1 MVFIEAQ
8 AMGLPVV
15 STLSGGIP
23 EAVKH
28 GETGLLVTERDPR
41 GLAAALLMLMENDE
55 LWQRYSAAGRTRV
68 VAQFDLLRQTER
80 LENLFTH
87 LLSGG

>member
-28 GETGLLVTERDPR
+28 GETGLLVTERDPK

-55 LWQRYSAAGRTRV
+55 LWQRYSAAGRNRV

-80 LENLFTH
+80 LENVFSH
-87 LLSGG
+87 LLAGG